1 MIAMLSLGVA
11 SITIR
16 KLDEP
21 TKARLRLRAARH
33 GQSMEEEARQ
43 ILRSVLADRQEPQ
56 RNLADRIRARF
67 APFGGVE
74 LAEFPRTFPRK
85 PPDFK

>member
-1 MIAMLSLGVA
+1 VA

-21 TKARLRLRAARH
+21 TKTRLRLRAARH

-43 ILRSVLADRQEPQ
+43 ILKSVLVDRQEPQ
-56 RNLADRIRARF
+56 RNLAETIRARF
-67 APFGGVE
+67 APLGGVR
-74 LAEFPRTFPRK
+74 LAEFPRTFPKK